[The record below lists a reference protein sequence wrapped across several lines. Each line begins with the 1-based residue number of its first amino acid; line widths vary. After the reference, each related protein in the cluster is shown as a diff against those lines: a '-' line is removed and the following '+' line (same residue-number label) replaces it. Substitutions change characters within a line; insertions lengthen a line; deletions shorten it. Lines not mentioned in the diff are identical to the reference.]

1 MNTTSGAVVRSP
13 PPSSVSQALKLAL
26 LEELPNAP
34 HGICGS
40 ELLKHP
46 DNAQCLG
53 LRLLEPM
60 LSMLKVSL
68 QPHRASQDV
77 CVITV
82 GRVQFG
88 FFHVSVGVIKPAFI
102 EGQDRHTALD

>member
-1 MNTTSGAVVRSP
+1 MRGINEHNKWSRCKELTAVIRFTST
-13 PPSSVSQALKLAL
+13 KLAL

-40 ELLKHP
+40 ELLKHL
-46 DNAQCLG
+46 DNAQCLR
-53 LRLLEPM
+53 LRLLKPM

-77 CVITV
+77 RVVTI
-82 GRVQFG
+82 GRV
-88 FFHVSVGVIKPAFI
+88 
-102 EGQDRHTALD
+102 